1 MTFLLQKHHAI
12 HRTQVRDSLRSFAS
26 GVALT
31 GRLAAACLLLAGFLG
46 VGSATAQAPPT
57 ILRLGG
63 GAVGLTL
70 EDPENPGQYLQWHHY
85 KIGSAAA
92 VENPASHDDTAHN
105 PASVFIGGLALATV
119 DDATNHKLTITPI
132 ATGSFKVALS
142 PDANMPLTTA
152 AGSRNIGQP
161 HEFVIVSANAPML
174 TGKTDKNASYNQQAK
189 DDNMDIML
197 TPRDDTTADPI
208 DVIGLFSDPDDVV
221 LTYSAKADTVGR
233 GKADGSDGEVIVSAT
248 INSDNKLMISL
259 TDKAKAQDETHVW
272 LTATDPAGEYARKQY
287 TVSTGS
293 PTNPY
298 VKDGIDDVMIREDA
312 ASADIALIMLGGDAF
327 ADDSLGLDPDNLN
340 DYGSDDT
347 KGTKRALDISVA
359 IGDEDATRIPVD
371 PNAADFT
378 WVTSSMNAIVT
389 GNGGA
394 NPSIKIDPR
403 AAGEVTF
410 TVTATDKGALCRT
423 DNGKTGEAQIPYIPI
438 NKDDDPAAVTDTG
451 DAAPVKCWADEPEL
465 NTDGTIKTAAN
476 TMVDTGETTGLYPD
490 SKTATTMFKV
500 TIVSKTTP
508 SATTEAITLADLDSE
523 KGAMGAMTINLD
535 DLNGAESGTPTAFNK
550 HGQTLSY
557 AVKLAKE
564 KTKVGD
570 QEIET
575 DVAIASVE
583 GSMVT
588 VTPIWRAGDITVE
601 ATVTAMNG
609 IAGET
614 AERKFDVT
622 VKSAKTPVVT
632 QNDLVQLAL
641 ANGFEVMRG
650 DKMEL
655 DLRDL
660 FEAGKDQPKVPLF
673 IDPNA
678 AMGDALPGGLQ
689 LRIRPEDVVTAHLY
703 EDQSSDNDIYTSM
716 GRLMLDPKEAMLT
729 FYATAPNTMKVTIHA
744 TDRERKTVMAST
756 TITVPEVPSAEAEE
770 LPTEVS
776 LSQNYPNPFNP
787 RTTIEYALPE
797 AGDVS
802 LIVYDMLGR
811 EVTTLL
817 EGPQAAGRHTVNFD
831 ANHLSNG
838 TYVYRLVAPNKTI
851 TRTMVLVK

>member
-63 GAVGLTL
+63 GPVLL
-70 EDPENPGQYLQWHHY
+70 SLDPEGVNEETPDDSDDLEWHHY
-85 KIGSAAA
+85 QIGSAAA
-92 VENPASHDDTAHN
+92 VPNPAGHDGTSHVTT
-105 PASVFIGGLALATV
+105 SVLIGGLALVTV
-119 DDATNHKLTITPI
+119 DDVTNFKLTISPI
-132 ATGSFKVALS
+132 ATGSFKIALS
-142 PDANMPLTTA
+142 EDADMPLTKGDDMTNV
-152 AGSRNIGQP
+152 GRP

-174 TGKTDKNASYNQQAK
+174 TGKTGAADTYNQQAK

-197 TPRDDTTADPI
+197 TPRDKTMADPI
-208 DVIGLFSDPDDVV
+208 GVIDLFTDPDDVT
-221 LTYSAKADTVGR
+221 LTYEAKADPVKKMKD
-233 GKADGSDGEVIVSAT
+233 GKEVDTAIVSAT
-248 INSDNKLMISL
+248 ISSDNKLMISL
-259 TDKAKAQDETHVW
+259 LDAAGSGDMTYVW
-272 LTATDPAGEYARKQY
+272 LIARDPAGEYARKQY

-293 PTNPY
+293 PKNPY
-298 VKDGIDDVMIREDA
+298 VKGDGIDNVTLREDA
-312 ASADIALIMLGGDAF
+312 ASGHTITMLGDAF
-327 ADDSLGLDPDNLN
+327 ADEDLMIDVNNSLLNEPDTGTDTSDNL
-340 DYGSDDT
+340 
-347 KGTKRALDISVA
+347 RALEISVA
-359 IGDEDATRIPVD
+359 IGVKDATKVSGATD
-371 PNAADFT
+371 ADFT
-378 WVTSSMNAIVT
+378 WVTTSMNVT
-389 GNGGA
+389 VAGNGGEA
-394 NPSIKIDPR
+394 PTLTIDPR

-410 TVTATDKGALCRT
+410 TVTATDKGAVCRVG
-423 DNGKTGEAQIPYIPI
+423 DEWSD
-438 NKDDDPAAVTDTG
+438 KDDMITTTRADAVQCFTDADSD
-451 DAAPVKCWADEPEL
+451 DAVDSGES
-465 NTDGTIKTAAN
+465 TTA
-476 TMVDTGETTGLYPD
+476 LYPD

-508 SATTEAITLADLDSE
+508 SATAETIMLGDLDSE
-523 KGAMGAMTINLD
+523 KGPMGAMTINLD
-535 DLNGAESGTPTAFNK
+535 DLNGDKTGTPTAFNK

-641 ANGFEVMRG
+641 ANGFKVMRG

-729 FYATAPNTMKVTIHA
+729 FYATAPNTMTVTIHA
-744 TDRERKTVMAST
+744 TDRERLTAMAST
-756 TITVPEVPSAEAEE
+756 TIMVPEVPSVEGEE

>member
-26 GVALT
+26 GIALT

-63 GAVGLTL
+63 GDVVLKLDDLTTL
-70 EDPENPGQYLQWHHY
+70 ADNDYLDVHHFVIGTGDPVNNPSEIPEG
-85 KIGSAAA
+85 GGAA
-92 VENPASHDDTAHN
+92 VKTS
-105 PASVFIGGLALATV
+105 FLIGGLALVTV
-119 DDATNHKLTITPI
+119 DDVNDHKLTISPV
-132 ATGSFKVALS
+132 ATGSFKIALS
-142 PDANMPLTTA
+142 PDGEAELTKGDDMT
-152 AGSRNIGQP
+152 NVGQP
-161 HEFVIVSANAPML
+161 HDFVVVSANAPEL
-174 TGKTDKNASYNQQAK
+174 TGKTGADSYNQQAK
-189 DDNMDIML
+189 DDRTDITL
-197 TPRDDTTADPI
+197 TPRDNIKADAI
-208 DVIGLFSDPDDVV
+208 AVIGLFTDPDDVV
-221 LTYSAKADTVGR
+221 LTYTVKADTVGR
-233 GKADGSDGEVIVSAT
+233 GKADGSDGEAIVNAT
-248 INSDNKLMISL
+248 ISKDSLMISL
-259 TDKAKAQDETHVW
+259 TDKAKAQDSTDVW
-272 LTATDPAGEYARKQY
+272 LTATDASGEYARKRY
-287 TVSTGS
+287 YISTGS

-298 VKDGIDDVMIREDA
+298 VKKAIGNVIIREDA
-312 ASADIALIMLGGDAF
+312 ASADIATIMLAGTADDPVF
-327 ADDSLGLDPDNLN
+327 ADEALTATGTNLDPD
-340 DYGSDDT
+340 T
-347 KGTKRALDISVA
+347 GTNTGDGLRALNISIA
-359 IGDEDATRIPVD
+359 IGDKNATRVPVD

-378 WVTSSMNAIVT
+378 WVTTPMNAIVK
-389 GNGGA
+389 GNGGEA
-394 NPSIKIDPR
+394 PTLEIDPR

-410 TVTATDKGALCRT
+410 TVTATDRGPACPV
-423 DNGKTGEAQIPYIPI
+423 DDGKTPATAYITIDKDGNAQT
-438 NKDDDPAAVTDTG
+438 NLTLTTDAAAVKCFADADG
-451 DAAPVKCWADEPEL
+451 D
-465 NTDGTIKTAAN
+465 NTEDA
-476 TMVDTGETTGLYPD
+476 GETIALYKD
-490 SKTATTMFKV
+490 SKTATTTFKV

-508 SATTEAITLADLDSE
+508 SVTTNAITLKALDSE
-523 KGAMGAMTINLD
+523 KGAMGAMTIDLD
-535 DLNGAESGTPTAFNK
+535 DLNGATTGTPTAFNK
-550 HGQTLSY
+550 HGQTLTY

-564 KTKVGD
+564 KKKEGTKEV
-570 QEIET
+570 EL
-575 DVAIASVE
+575 DVAVAEVE
-583 GSMVT
+583 GSKVT

-614 AERKFDVT
+614 AERKFNVT
-622 VKSAKTPVVT
+622 VSSATTPVVT
-632 QNDLVQLAL
+632 QDDRVQLVL
-641 ANGFEVMRG
+641 TNGFEVMRG

-655 DLRDL
+655 DLRDI
-660 FEAGKDQPKVPLF
+660 FKAGKDVPKVPLF
-673 IDPNA
+673 LDPNA
-678 AMGDALPGGLQ
+678 AMDDQLPGGLQ
-689 LRIRPEDVVTAHLY
+689 LRIRPADVVTAHRY
-703 EDQSSDNDIYTSM
+703 DDQSSDNDIYTSM
-716 GRLMLDPKEAMLT
+716 GRLMLDPKTAMLT

-744 TDRERKTVMAST
+744 TDRERKVAMAST
-756 TITVPEVPSAEAEE
+756 MITVPEVPSAEAEE

>member
-1 MTFLLQKHHAI
+1 MTFLLQKHYAI

-63 GAVGLTL
+63 GDVALKLDDLTTDATNDYL
-70 EDPENPGQYLQWHHY
+70 DVHHFVIGTGDPVNNPSG
-85 KIGSAAA
+85 IPSGGGAA
-92 VENPASHDDTAHN
+92 VNTS
-105 PASVFIGGLALATV
+105 FLIGTLALVAV
-119 DDATNHKLTITPI
+119 DDVDNHKLTISPL
-132 ATGSFKVALS
+132 ATGSFKIALS
-142 PDANMPLTTA
+142 PDGEAALTKGDDMT
-152 AGSRNIGQP
+152 NVGQP

-174 TGKTDKNASYNQQAK
+174 TGKVPDNDNSYNQLAK
-189 DDNMDIML
+189 DDRMDITL
-197 TPRDDTTADPI
+197 TPRDDTTHPAFDI
-208 DVIGLFSDPDDVV
+208 IGLFTDPDDVT
-221 LTYSAKADTVGR
+221 LTYSVKADTVGR
-233 GKADGSDGEVIVSAT
+233 GKADGSDGEAIVNAT
-248 INSDNKLMISL
+248 ISSDNKLMISL
-259 TDKAKAQDETHVW
+259 TDKAKAQDSTDVW
-272 LTATDPAGEYARKQY
+272 LTATDPSGEYARKRY
-287 TVSTGS
+287 YIGTGS

-298 VKDGIDDVMIREDA
+298 VKEGLDDVMIREDA
-312 ASADIALIMLGGDAF
+312 ANTDIDVIMLAGTADDPAF
-327 ADDSLGLDPDNLN
+327 ADEALEAAGTVLDPDTGTNIGDNL
-340 DYGSDDT
+340 
-347 KGTKRALDISVA
+347 RALEISVA
-359 IGDEDATRIPVD
+359 IGDKDATQVAGATD
-371 PNAADFT
+371 ADFT
-378 WVTSSMNAIVT
+378 WVTSYMNASVE
-389 GNGGA
+389 GNGGEA
-394 NPSIKIDPR
+394 PTMTIDPR

-410 TVTATDKGALCRT
+410 TVTATDRGPACPAEDSEGNPYKTIDKDNDDQT
-423 DNGKTGEAQIPYIPI
+423 DLTVTG
-438 NKDDDPAAVTDTG
+438 DDAAVKCYAEANSDTTV
-451 DAAPVKCWADEPEL
+451 DADE
-465 NTDGTIKTAAN
+465 
-476 TMVDTGETTGLYPD
+476 TMDLYKD

-508 SATTEAITLADLDSE
+508 SVTNEVITLADLDSE

-535 DLNGAESGTPTAFNK
+535 DLNGDKTGMPTAFNK

-678 AMGDALPGGLQ
+678 DMDDALPGGLQ

-716 GRLMLDPKEAMLT
+716 GRLMLDPKAAMLT
-729 FYATAPNTMKVTIHA
+729 FYATAPNTMTVTIHA
-744 TDRERKTVMAST
+744 TDRERLTAMAST
-756 TITVPEVPSAEAEE
+756 TIMVPEVPSAEAEE

>member
-63 GAVGLTL
+63 GTVGLSL
-70 EDPENPGQYLQWHHY
+70 IDPGDGSTELQWHHY
-85 KIGSAAA
+85 QIGSADA
-92 VENPASHDDTAHN
+92 VPDPGDHDGSDHATT
-105 PASVFIGGLALATV
+105 SVLIGGLALVTV
-119 DDATNHKLTITPI
+119 DDQTNDKLTISPI
-132 ATGSFKVALS
+132 ATGAFKIALS
-142 PDANMPLTTA
+142 PNATIPLTKGDDMA
-152 AGSRNIGQP
+152 NVGQP

-174 TGKTDKNASYNQQAK
+174 TGKTTNTDVSYNQQAK
-189 DDNMDIML
+189 DDNTAIML

-208 DVIGLFSDPDDVV
+208 GVIDLFTDPDDVT
-221 LTYSAKADTVGR
+221 LTYEAKADPVKKEGTD
-233 GKADGSDGEVIVSAT
+233 GKEVDTAIVSAT
-248 INSDNKLMISL
+248 ISSDNKLMISL
-259 TDKAKAQDETHVW
+259 LKEAESGDMTYVW
-272 LTATDPAGEYARKQY
+272 LIATDPAGEYARKRY
-287 TVSTGS
+287 TVTTGS

-298 VKDGIDDVMIREDA
+298 VKDDGIDDVMIREDA
-312 ASADIALIMLGGDAF
+312 ASADIATIMLAGTMDAPVF
-327 ADDSLGLDPDNLN
+327 ADEALMIDGTRTHTYLDPD
-340 DYGSDDT
+340 T
-347 KGTKRALDISVA
+347 GTNTGDGYRALEISVA
-359 IGDEDATRIPVD
+359 IGDKDATRIPTD

-389 GNGGA
+389 GNGGET
-394 NPSIKIDPR
+394 PTLKIDPR
-403 AAGEVTF
+403 AAGMVEF
-410 TVTATDKGALCRT
+410 TVTATDKGPVCRVNDGAT
-423 DNGKTGEAQIPYIPI
+423 NPIDYITLD
-438 NKDDDPAAVTDTG
+438 KDDDAQSDLAVTGDDAAVKCHADTNG
-451 DAAPVKCWADEPEL
+451 DNVVDSDES
-465 NTDGTIKTAAN
+465 
-476 TMVDTGETTGLYPD
+476 TTSLYPD
-490 SKTATTMFKV
+490 SKSISTKFSV
-500 TIVSKTTP
+500 TIVSQTTP
-508 SATTEAITLADLDSE
+508 SATTEAITLKPLDSE

-535 DLNGAESGTPTAFNK
+535 DVNGDETGTPTAFNK

-557 AVKLAKE
+557 AVVLAKE
-564 KTKVGD
+564 KTKVGS

-609 IAGET
+609 SGET

-622 VKSAKTPVVT
+622 VKSATTPVVT

-655 DLRDL
+655 DLRDI
-660 FEAGKDQPKVPLF
+660 FEAGKDEPKVPLF

-689 LRIRPEDVVTAHLY
+689 LRIRPEDVETAHRY
-703 EDQSSDNDIYTSM
+703 DDQSSDNDIYTSM

-744 TDRERKTVMAST
+744 TDRERKTVKAST